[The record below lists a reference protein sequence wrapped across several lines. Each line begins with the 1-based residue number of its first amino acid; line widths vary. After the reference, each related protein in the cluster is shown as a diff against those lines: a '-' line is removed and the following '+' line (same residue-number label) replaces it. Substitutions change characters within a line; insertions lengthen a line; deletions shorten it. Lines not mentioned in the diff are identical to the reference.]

1 MHRRITDLPLQRQVG
16 WENELE
22 MNTVAQDGGLHARNV
37 QVAFGGLKALKGV
50 DLRLNRGEILG
61 LIGPN
66 GAGKTTMV
74 NVLTGFQAATS
85 GDVTL
90 DGRSLSGLG
99 PRNVAR
105 AGVARSFQ
113 AARLFRDLTVRQ
125 NLEVAAIGA
134 GRKRREARAR
144 ADELLDWIGCADKAE
159 LTARNLPYGNERRV
173 GIARALSLSP
183 KYVLLDE
190 PASGM
195 NDQECDALM
204 LLISEIP
211 GKFDC
216 GVLLIEHNMQVVM
229 GVCRRVHVLDNGRSL
244 AEGTPAE
251 MRANADVRRA
261 YLGSK
266 DLKSQL
272 I

>member
-1 MHRRITDLPLQRQVG
+1 MS
-16 WENELE
+16 
-22 MNTVAQDGGLHARNV
+22 ALHARDV
-37 QVAFGGLKALKGV
+37 HVAFGGLKALKGV
-50 DLRLNRGEILG
+50 DLKLGRGEILG

-90 DGRSLSGLG
+90 DGRSLKGLG

-125 NLEVAAIGA
+125 NLEVAAIGT
-134 GRKRREARAR
+134 GRKRKEARAT
-144 ADELLDWIGCADKAE
+144 ADLLLDWIGCASRAD
-159 LTARNLPYGNERRV
+159 LTAGSLSYGDERRV
-173 GIARALSLSP
+173 GIARALAMSP

-204 LLISEIP
+204 QLISAIP
-211 GKFDC
+211 QRFDC

-229 GVCRRVHVLDNGRSL
+229 GACRRVHVLDNGKSL

-251 MRANADVRRA
+251 MRANEEVRRA

-266 DLKSQL
+266 NVKTGL

>member
-1 MHRRITDLPLQRQVG
+1 ML
-16 WENELE
+16 
-22 MNTVAQDGGLHARNV
+22 AQDGGLHARDV
-37 QVAFGGLKALKGV
+37 HVAFGGLKALKGV
-50 DLRLNRGEILG
+50 DLKVRQGEVLG

-74 NVLTGFQAATS
+74 NVLTGFQAATT
-85 GDVTL
+85 GDVML
-90 DGRSLSGLG
+90 DGRSLKGLG

-125 NLEVAAIGA
+125 NLEVAAIGS
-134 GRKRREARAR
+134 GKKRKEARAK
-144 ADELLDWIGCADKAE
+144 ADALLDWIGCAGKADM
-159 LTARNLPYGNERRV
+159 LAGSLPYGDERRV
-173 GIARALSLSP
+173 GIARALALSP
-183 KYVLLDE
+183 KFVLLDE

-195 NDQECDALM
+195 NDQECDELM
-204 LLISEIP
+204 LLIAGIP
-211 GKFDC
+211 DKFAC

-229 GVCRRVHVLDNGRSL
+229 GACRRVHVLDNGKSL

-251 MRANADVRRA
+251 MRANDEVRRA

-266 DLKSQL
+266 NTAGQV

>member
-1 MHRRITDLPLQRQVG
+1 MSTL
-16 WENELE
+16 
-22 MNTVAQDGGLHARNV
+22 AQDGGLHAKDV
-37 QVAFGGLKALKGV
+37 HVAFGGLRALKGV
-50 DLRLNRGEILG
+50 DLRLRRGEVLG

-125 NLEVAAIGA
+125 NLEVAAIGS
-134 GRKRREARAR
+134 GRKRKEARAK
-144 ADELLDWIGCADKAE
+144 ADALLDWIGCGGKADMA
-159 LTARNLPYGNERRV
+159 AGSLPYGDERRI
-173 GIARALSLSP
+173 GIARALALSP
-183 KYVLLDE
+183 RYVLLDE

-211 GKFDC
+211 DKFDC

-229 GVCRRVHVLDNGRSL
+229 GACRRVHVLDNGKSL

-251 MRANADVRRA
+251 MRANEDVRRA
-261 YLGSK
+261 YLGAK
-266 DLKSQL
+266 NIKAQL

>member
-1 MHRRITDLPLQRQVG
+1 MTTAAHSD
-16 WENELE
+16 
-22 MNTVAQDGGLHARNV
+22 GLHARDV
-37 QVAFGGLKALKGV
+37 HVAFGGLKALKGV
-50 DLRLNRGEILG
+50 DLELRRGEVLG

-90 DGRSLSGLG
+90 DGRSLRGLG

-134 GRKRREARAR
+134 GRKRKEARAK
-144 ADELLDWIGCADKAE
+144 ADELLDWIGCAGKAE
-159 LTARNLPYGNERRV
+159 LAAGSLPYGDERRV
-173 GIARALSLSP
+173 GIARALALSP
-183 KYVLLDE
+183 KFVLLDE

-195 NDQECDALM
+195 NDQECDELM
-204 LLISEIP
+204 LLIARIP
-211 GKFDC
+211 AKFDC

-229 GVCRRVHVLDNGRSL
+229 GACRRVHVLDNGKSL

-261 YLGSK
+261 YLGAK
-266 DLKSQL
+266 NTRSQA

>member
-1 MHRRITDLPLQRQVG
+1 MSTL
-16 WENELE
+16 
-22 MNTVAQDGGLHARNV
+22 AQDGGLHARDV
-37 QVAFGGLKALKGV
+37 HVAFGGLKALKGV
-50 DLRLNRGEILG
+50 DLELRRGEVLG

-74 NVLTGFQAATS
+74 NVLTGFQPVTAGA
-85 GDVTL
+85 VTL
-90 DGRSLSGLG
+90 DGRSIAGLG

-125 NLEVAAIGA
+125 NLEVAAIGS
-134 GRKRREARAR
+134 GRRRKEARAQ
-144 ADELLDWIGCADKAE
+144 ADALLDWIGCRGKADLPAGS
-159 LTARNLPYGNERRV
+159 LPYGDERRI
-173 GIARALSLSP
+173 GIARALALTP

-195 NDQECDALM
+195 NDQECEALM
-204 LLISEIP
+204 KLIAEIP
-211 GKFDC
+211 DRFDC

-229 GVCRRVHVLDNGRSL
+229 GACRRVHVLDNGKSL

-251 MRANADVRRA
+251 MRANQEVRRA
-261 YLGSK
+261 YLGTK
-266 DLKSQL
+266 TGRGQL